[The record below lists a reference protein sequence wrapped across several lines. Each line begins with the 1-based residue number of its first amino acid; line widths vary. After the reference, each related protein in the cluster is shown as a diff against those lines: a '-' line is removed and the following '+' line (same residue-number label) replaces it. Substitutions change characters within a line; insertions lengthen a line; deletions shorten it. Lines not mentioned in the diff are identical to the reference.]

1 MKLRALVTFND
12 LKAGVTRREGEVW
25 EADESRLAELSSTEW
40 GALAEAVEEP
50 APKPA
55 RRARKKA

>member
-1 MKLRALVTFND
+1 MKLRALMTFND

-25 EADESRLAELSSTEW
+25 EADEARLAELSSTEW

-50 APKPA
+50 KPV
-55 RRARKKA
+55 RRSRKKA